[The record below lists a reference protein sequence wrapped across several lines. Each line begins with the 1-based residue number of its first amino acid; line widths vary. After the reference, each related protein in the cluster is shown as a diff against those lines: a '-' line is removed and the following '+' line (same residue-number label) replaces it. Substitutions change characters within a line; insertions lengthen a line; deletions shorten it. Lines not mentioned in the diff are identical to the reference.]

1 MPFFTVII
9 PTYNRADLI
18 EVAINSVLQQSFTDF
33 EIIVIDDASQDDTEK
48 VVSKFSDTRIQYLK
62 NERNLERSRTRNK
75 AINLAK
81 GNYITFLDSD
91 DYYLENHLQN
101 FYDEISSVKIKSAMF
116 FCNKKTLENKVIS
129 SNLFLPILENPVEYF
144 LLIPVMP
151 LQVCLSKEILL
162 KHQFNPG
169 IYINEDSLLWMEIAS
184 EYPVYQSSNE
194 TCVYLTHENNS
205 INVQKNNVFK
215 NRLDSINIALGNP
228 NIKKNISREKQQ
240 LAKSDCY
247 FGMFKYYKYNQKKKQ
262 QILCMLSAI
271 ILYPSIKLKNKIHL
285 LLSSLPI
292 FSNFIKE

>member
-48 VVSKFSDTRIQYLK
+48 VVSKFSDTRIQYIK

-116 FCNKKTLENKVIS
+116 FCNKK
-129 SNLFLPILENPVEYF
+129 
-144 LLIPVMP
+144 
-151 LQVCLSKEILL
+151 
-162 KHQFNPG
+162 
-169 IYINEDSLLWMEIAS
+169 LW
-184 EYPVYQSSNE
+184 
-194 TCVYLTHENNS
+194 
-205 INVQKNNVFK
+205 
-215 NRLDSINIALGNP
+215 R
-228 NIKKNISREKQQ
+228 IK
-240 LAKSDCY
+240 
-247 FGMFKYYKYNQKKKQ
+247 
-262 QILCMLSAI
+262 
-271 ILYPSIKLKNKIHL
+271 
-285 LLSSLPI
+285 
-292 FSNFIKE
+292 